1 MSDLHDWIDSRLNQ
15 ADELEERDWPTDE
28 IIAKV
33 KQECY
38 TAFAEIDPIKMDV
51 FEYQAAVEQ
60 AIKGV
65 GDE

>member
-33 KQECY
+33 KQECRDAIQNCLVEAP
-38 TAFAEIDPIKMDV
+38 TGQQEDFMDWALKAID
-51 FEYQAAVEQ
+51 EL
-60 AIKGV
+60 
-65 GDE
+65 